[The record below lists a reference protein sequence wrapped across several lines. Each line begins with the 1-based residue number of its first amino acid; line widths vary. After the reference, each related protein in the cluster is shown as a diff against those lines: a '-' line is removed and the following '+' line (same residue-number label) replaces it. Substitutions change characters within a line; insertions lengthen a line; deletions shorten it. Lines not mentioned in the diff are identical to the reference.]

1 MSLAE
6 LIKQPRSLE
15 EADVDLTLKRLYDG
29 GSLYLGELAD
39 RMAIAG
45 IIDALRLAKNIGC
58 WHGILIFST
67 YNGRLDI

>member
-6 LIKQPRSLE
+6 LIKQPPSLA
-15 EADVDLTLKRLYDG
+15 EADVDLTLKHLYDG
-29 GSLYLGELAD
+29 GSLDLGELAD
-39 RMAIAG
+39 RMVIAG

-67 YNGRLDI
+67 YSGRLDI